1 MSPPPQKKKLDGCR
15 LDSFSLVWAPVTSSS
30 EHGFESSGS
39 TKTENFPSG
48 YWILK
53 TDSIAWDL
61 LIYFESHRTVNSN
74 ELCFPL
80 LVNLLIFH
88 FGPIHSPQ

>member
-1 MSPPPQKKKLDGCR
+1 MVRQTQKL
-15 LDSFSLVWAPVTSSS
+15 SQVTTEFS
-30 EHGFESSGS
+30 
-39 TKTENFPSG
+39 
-48 YWILK
+48 K
-53 TDSIAWDL
+53 TDTVAWGL

-88 FGPIHSPQ
+88 LYRCTVHFVETF